1 LREILFRVHRNVRG
15 ALLEMPNAPEEFD
28 YRSWSKTQWMVFQ
41 KNGDNRVVVDEGVN
55 PINMIRWNP
64 APA

>member
-1 LREILFRVHRNVRG
+1 
-15 ALLEMPNAPEEFD
+15 MPNAPEEFD